1 MSPIPINLAT
11 EDELSEHIL
20 HRLLTETGKF
30 AVGTR
35 YRRGGNGY
43 LKRTINGWNKAAA
56 GVPFLVLTDLDQY
69 ACPSALLSSWL
80 PVPRHANLLFRI
92 AVREVESWLLADQ
105 VNLARFFGIAQSSIP
120 ARPDELPD
128 PKQKLI
134 DLARKSRNRRLR
146 EDIVPRKGS
155 TAKQG
160 PDYNVRLEEFVNGI
174 WNPRTAAESSPSLHR
189 AILKIERFHP
199 IWPEA

>member
-1 MSPIPINLAT
+1 M
-11 EDELSEHIL
+11 
-20 HRLLTETGKF
+20 
-30 AVGTR
+30 
-35 YRRGGNGY
+35 
-43 LKRTINGWNKAAA
+43 
-56 GVPFLVLTDLDQY
+56 
-69 ACPSALLSSWL
+69 
-80 PVPRHANLLFRI
+80 PRHANLLFRI

-189 AILKIERFHP
+189 ATLKIERFHP